1 MNTNTALQVTDFDF
15 YGDSLIAI
23 RDNATGEIYTAI
35 NHILRNL
42 GFTERQVRHN
52 REKWINDVIVSKGC
66 QNFVIP
72 DESGAIQNTI
82 CISNRKL
89 PIALTKINIT
99 PKMKRDQPELT
110 SKLELY
116 QDKCADVLAS
126 VFLDHKSVSD
136 INLQPLVDAITTLS
150 SSVVTMQQDIISIKQ
165 NQENIQKQIPKKR
178 FSFWATKMFPKYQLL
193 MDYFA
198 IAENKN
204 LYKEL
209 YREFHNI
216 YPDIELNQVVD
227 DYCYENK
234 LESCYTLDAIEH
246 DKTVRVLF
254 EAMVDSL
261 LEKYELISNSN
272 PVRQKTIFDDGVE
285 NILVPHKKGPIINE

>member
-1 MNTNTALQVTDFDF
+1 MNTNAALQVTNFDF

-126 VFLDHKSVSD
+126 VLDHKSVSD
-136 INLQPLVDAITTLS
+136 INLQPLVDAITILS
-150 SSVVTMQQDIISIKQ
+150 SSVMTMQQDIISIKQ

-234 LESCYTLDAIEH
+234 LEE
-246 DKTVRVLF
+246 
-254 EAMVDSL
+254 L
-261 LEKYELISNSN
+261 LYL
-272 PVRQKTIFDDGVE
+272 RR
-285 NILVPHKKGPIINE
+285 HRA